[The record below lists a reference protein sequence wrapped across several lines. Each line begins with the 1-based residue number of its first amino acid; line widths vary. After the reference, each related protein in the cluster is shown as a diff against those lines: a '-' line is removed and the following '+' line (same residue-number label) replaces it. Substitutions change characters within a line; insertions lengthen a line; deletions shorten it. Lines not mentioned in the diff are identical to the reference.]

1 MSFLWGY
8 LTLWGTPE
16 EDQGKPFGQ
25 PETGGQRQPAG
36 ANQPSWRAAAELTG
50 NSSLHLQPVPAP
62 WHRLCPAVGK
72 GLGFPEPGPIACC
85 SLVVLA
91 INSFQEGPE
100 RGFGWGQ
107 PIWNQVAP
115 QLAPLAPAGL
125 GPRLALAPAVAVTHA
140 ITFRFA
146 SAQPQIEFLA
156 EEAKALLA
164 SQKGLCPADT
174 PLSCSV
180 QQLLQYPKS
189 L

>member
-1 MSFLWGY
+1 MGTTY
-8 LTLWGTPE
+8 LE
-16 EDQGKPFGQ
+16 
-25 PETGGQRQPAG
+25 
-36 ANQPSWRAAAELTG
+36 PSCPSARAIG
-50 NSSLHLQPVPAP
+50 
-62 WHRLCPAVGK
+62 
-72 GLGFPEPGPIACC
+72 PGW
-85 SLVVLA
+85 S
-91 INSFQEGPE
+91 
-100 RGFGWGQ
+100 
-107 PIWNQVAP
+107 
-115 QLAPLAPAGL
+115 